1 MDKFNCIP
9 FLRAHI
15 RNHHVVLGSIGPDP
29 HGWVLSLKEM
39 EASVKK
45 MMDRY
50 VIVTATLYREI
61 DELSVIIWKVD

>member
-1 MDKFNCIP
+1 
-9 FLRAHI
+9 
-15 RNHHVVLGSIGPDP
+15 VLGSIGPDP